1 MSSAPLP
8 TNDRLLDLLG
18 EQATIG
24 LPDAEYA
31 ELERLLSDENLDA
44 EIGPDELTEAAAAC
58 SLMWLDP
65 REAVPASARAKLIEA
80 AERHISGESSGLR
93 LAGTPADR
101 SEPLRANPLTMWGGW
116 VAAAA
121 CLIVAV
127 VLSTPSSSPSET
139 PGPVAAVDPNDPA
152 VILARVEEAPDATHA
167 AWLGIDQ
174 VPPLAAEAPHRFD
187 EGISGE
193 VIWSEELDQGVM
205 RISGLTENDPAEWV
219 YQLWIFDKTRDDGTL
234 AQRPVDGGV
243 FDFSNAKR
251 DPKTGDVL
259 VPINAKLPV
268 GEAFLFA
275 VTVEP
280 PGGVVVSDR
289 DIVFVAAVG

>member
-1 MSSAPLP
+1 MSSASLP
-8 TNDRLLDLLG
+8 NNDRVLDLLG
-18 EQATIG
+18 EQATVG
-24 LPDAEYA
+24 LLDADYA
-31 ELERLLSDENLDA
+31 ELERLLADLDA
-44 EIGPDELTEAAAAC
+44 GGAIGPDELAEAAAAC

-65 REAVPASARAKLIEA
+65 REAVPTSARAKLIEA
-80 AERHISGESSGLR
+80 AERHISAETTGPR
-93 LAGTPADR
+93 LAGTQADR
-101 SEPLRANPLTMWGGW
+101 SEALRANPLTMWGGW

-127 VLSTPSSSPSET
+127 VVSSPSGSSSEI
-139 PGPVAAVDPNDPA
+139 PGSVAAADPSDPS
-152 VILARVEEAPDATHA
+152 VILARVQEVPDTTRAS
-167 AWLGIDQ
+167 WLGIDQ

-193 VIWSEELDQGVM
+193 VVWSEDLDQGVM
-205 RISGLTENDPAEWV
+205 RISGLTENDPSEWV